1 MTVPS
6 KSDLT
11 KREKKRKD
19 LWKHLNED
27 GSMEIKEVLQS
38 FGKDGK
44 NHTDVEAEFYNCDQT
59 GANLVSFGEYKFTK
73 EEIERILDILKFV
86 EKMNQ
91 D

>member
-1 MTVPS
+1 
-6 KSDLT
+6 L
-11 KREKKRKD
+11 
-19 LWKHLNED
+19 
-27 GSMEIKEVLQS
+27 EIKEVLES

-73 EEIERILDILKFV
+73 EEIERILEILKFV

>member
-1 MTVPS
+1 MAIHRNRS
-6 KSDLT
+6 RSYLIEE
-11 KREKKRKD
+11 RKK
-19 LWKHLNED
+19 L
-27 GSMEIKEVLQS
+27 EIKEILES

-44 NHTDVEAEFYNCDQT
+44 NHTDVESEFYNCDQT

-73 EEIERILDILKFV
+73 EEVERILEILKFV

>member
-1 MTVPS
+1 
-6 KSDLT
+6 L
-11 KREKKRKD
+11 
-19 LWKHLNED
+19 
-27 GSMEIKEVLQS
+27 EIKEVLES

-59 GANLVSFGEYKFTK
+59 GANLVSFGEYNQYKFTK
-73 EEIERILDILKFV
+73 EEIERILEILKFV

>member
-1 MTVPS
+1 M
-6 KSDLT
+6 L
-11 KREKKRKD
+11 E
-19 LWKHLNED
+19 
-27 GSMEIKEVLQS
+27 S

-59 GANLVSFGEYKFTK
+59 GANLVCFGEYKEYKFKK
-73 EEIERILDILKFV
+73 EEIERILEILKFV